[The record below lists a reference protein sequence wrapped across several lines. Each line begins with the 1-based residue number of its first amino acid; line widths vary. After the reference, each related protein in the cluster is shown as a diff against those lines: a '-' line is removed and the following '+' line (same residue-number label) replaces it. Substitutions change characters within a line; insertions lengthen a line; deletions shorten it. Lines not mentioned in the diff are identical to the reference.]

1 MVTSS
6 LAVDHSF
13 KALCPLSVAHPA
25 AAHPEGRPEGVGSAI
40 ADDDAAVGV
49 ARTDDGVAV
58 AEARTD
64 DGAAEEAGAEG
75 TKTLEV
81 WGLEVEGVAEEEETT
96 EDTGFAEDDTELET
110 ADDAG
115 V

>member
-49 ARTDDGVAV
+49 
-58 AEARTD
+58 ARTD